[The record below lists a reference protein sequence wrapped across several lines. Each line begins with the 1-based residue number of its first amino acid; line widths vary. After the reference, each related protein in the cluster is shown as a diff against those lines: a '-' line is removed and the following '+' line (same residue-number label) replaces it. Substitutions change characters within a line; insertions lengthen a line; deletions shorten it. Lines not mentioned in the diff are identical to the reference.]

1 MQPYSNML
9 NRADLRHFHGVARM
23 VQIANANF
31 LSLRAFRVCGV
42 YADADLTRYQNS
54 SDQIRTGAKPM
65 QAGFHDSECGQ
76 PILGMLVKSSA
87 ARTVGLIYIP
97 LRDFIA
103 SDFRVVPFE
112 AG

>member
-1 MQPYSNML
+1 
-9 NRADLRHFHGVARM
+9 
-23 VQIANANF
+23 
-31 LSLRAFRVCGV
+31 
-42 YADADLTRYQNS
+42 
-54 SDQIRTGAKPM
+54 M